1 MIRLSN
7 VNKSYKDPV
16 TGLDNVI
23 LQISDLTFEK
33 NQAYGLYGPSGSG
46 KTTLLHLISGLIL
59 PNSGSIQVAG
69 HEITTLSES
78 ARDKYRADHVGYVF
92 QSFNLLEGYTALEN
106 VLLGMIFSGN
116 KTDRSKAESML
127 ERVGLKDRMYF
138 KPGQLSMGQ
147 QQRVCIARALINDPD
162 VLLADE
168 PTGNLDPKTTKEVLE
183 LIFEQ
188 TQNKTLLLVT
198 HESHVLK
205 EFTNQVDLKP
215 FTPHYQEV

>member
-1 MIRLSN
+1 MITLSR
-7 VNKSYKDPV
+7 VQKSYKDPV
-16 TGLDNVI
+16 SGSENLILNVPE
-23 LQISDLTFEK
+23 LSFEK
-33 NQAYGLYGPSGSG
+33 NKAYGLFGPSGSG

-59 PNSGSIQVAG
+59 PTSGSIKVADR
-69 HEITTLSES
+69 EITSLSES
-78 ARDKYRADHVGYVF
+78 SRDKFRADHIGYVF
-92 QSFNLLEGYTALEN
+92 QSFNLLDGYTALEN
-106 VLLGMIFSGN
+106 VMLGMVFSGK
-116 KTDRSKAESML
+116 KTDRSKAESIL
-127 ERVGLKDRMYF
+127 ERVGLKDRMHF

-215 FTPHYQEV
+215 FTPQYQEV

>member
-1 MIRLSN
+1 
-7 VNKSYKDPV
+7 
-16 TGLDNVI
+16 
-23 LQISDLTFEK
+23 
-33 NQAYGLYGPSGSG
+33 
-46 KTTLLHLISGLIL
+46 LIL
-59 PNSGSIQVAG
+59 PTTGSIIVADR
-69 HEITTLSES
+69 ELTSLSES
-78 ARDKYRADHVGYVF
+78 SRDKFRADHIGYVF
-92 QSFNLLEGYTALEN
+92 QSFNLLDGYTALEN
-106 VLLGMIFSGN
+106 VMLGMVFSGN
-116 KTDRSKAESML
+116 KTNRSKAESIL
-127 ERVGLKDRMYF
+127 ERVGLKDRMHF

-198 HESHVLK
+198 HETHVLK

-215 FTPHYQEV
+215 FTPHYQQV

>member
-1 MIRLSN
+1 MITLNN
-7 VNKSYKDPV
+7 VTKSYKDPIS
-16 TGLDNVI
+16 GSDNLI
-23 LQISDLTFEK
+23 LNVPNLTFEK
-33 NQAYGLYGPSGSG
+33 STFYGLYGPSGSG

-59 PNSGSIQVAG
+59 PSSGMIRVAG
-69 HEITTLSES
+69 NEINSLSES
-78 ARDKYRADHVGYVF
+78 SRDKFRADHIGYVF
-92 QSFNLLEGYTALEN
+92 QSFNLLDGYTALEN
-106 VLLGMIFSGN
+106 VILGMVFSG
-116 KTDRSKAESML
+116 KKSDSSKAEAML
-127 ERVGLKDRMYF
+127 ERVGLKDRMHF

-168 PTGNLDPKTTKEVLE
+168 PTGNLDPKTTIEVLE

-198 HESHVLK
+198 HEEQVLK